1 MFLFS
6 GSCIISNLAFLG
18 TLGQQEKEDYEQQLG
33 STAPSSRLRLT
44 PGLVLVLPLL
54 LLASSSDY
62 FSTSQLSFEIL
73 LLAPTHLI
81 WDMNRALG
89 RQGLLL

>member
-1 MFLFS
+1 MNN
-6 GSCIISNLAFLG
+6 NLDRPCHRA
-18 TLGQQEKEDYEQQLG
+18 
-33 STAPSSRLRLT
+33 RLRLT

>member
-18 TLGQQEKEDYEQQLG
+18 TLGQQEEDYEQQLG
-33 STAPSSRLRLT
+33 STAPLSRLRLT

>member
-1 MFLFS
+1 MNN
-6 GSCIISNLAFLG
+6 NLDRPCRRAG
-18 TLGQQEKEDYEQQLG
+18 
-33 STAPSSRLRLT
+33 LRLT

>member
-6 GSCIISNLAFLG
+6 GSCITSNLAFLG
-18 TLGQQEKEDYEQQLG
+18 TLGQQEEDYEQQLG
-33 STAPSSRLRLT
+33 STAPLSRLRLT